1 MPPLSTPAFDRD
13 ALTSVCE
20 RYGVVRLAV
29 FGSFLHGETR
39 PESDL
44 DLLVEFRPGAA
55 PGLGFIRLQNELST
69 VFHRTVDLVTPGF
82 LSPHFRGRVLV
93 EASPLYE
100 AA

>member
-1 MPPLSTPAFDRD
+1 MPPFSAPAFDRD
-13 ALTSVCE
+13 ALNNVCE

-29 FGSFLHGETR
+29 FGSFLHGDSR

-69 VFHRTVDLVTPGF
+69 VFHRTVDLVTPSF
-82 LSPHFRGRVLV
+82 LSPHLRGRVLV

>member
-1 MPPLSTPAFDRD
+1 MSPLSALAFDRS
-13 ALTSVCE
+13 ALASVCD

-29 FGSFLHGETR
+29 FGSFLHGDVG

-44 DLLVEFRPGAA
+44 DLLVEFRPGSV
-55 PGLGFIRLQNELST
+55 PGFGFIRLQNELSS
-69 VFHRTVDLVTPGF
+69 VFRHPVDLVTAGF